1 MPLETANGRRS
12 EPDRNNR
19 QLHSPAETDALL
31 PPSSSSPPDHDHD
44 HVLAE
49 AETSTSEL
57 WILLQY
63 SVPLIGTYLLQYS
76 QTVITTAV
84 AGHLS
89 AGDLA
94 ATSIGLTTLN
104 IVGLATF
111 EGMATALD
119 TLCAQAYGS
128 GNLKGVGLHIQR
140 MLLLMLAALVPI
152 GAFWLASPWIL
163 TLFVKQP
170 ELAAKAGAFLQVSLI
185 GLPGYASFEALKRF
199 LQAQGDC
206 NAALVVLV
214 VCTGV
219 NALLSWLFA
228 FQLGLGLE
236 GAALGQALTNDLR
249 PVLLLA
255 YIASPWGRWS
265 HACWGGFSRDAF
277 RKWGPMTRLS
287 LAGSVV
293 NLGEWFAFEIMTF
306 STSYISTA
314 HLAAQTVLSTVS
326 VITWH
331 IPFSVS
337 VAISTRVGHL
347 IGAGQVEAARRA
359 AVLYA
364 AVFLAIG
371 VFDGALMFALRN
383 RLPRFFSEDAEVC
396 AIAARSILAVVAFQ
410 VVDSVACGCNGML
423 RGLGRQGVAGWV
435 VFPVNYVAAV
445 PLAVW
450 LSLGAPGLELVG
462 VWVGL
467 GVGVAAIAVIEL
479 VYMRMIR
486 WESCVESAKSR
497 EES

>member
-1 MPLETANGRRS
+1 MRAEIDNSHPEAICNGQS
-12 EPDRNNR
+12 PPD
-19 QLHSPAETDALL
+19 ETDALL
-31 PPSSSSPPDHDHD
+31 PPSSSPPSGHGDD
-44 HVLAE
+44 LT
-49 AETSTSEL
+49 ETSTSEL

-63 SVPLIGTYLLQYS
+63 SLPLIGTYLLQYS

-89 AGDLA
+89 ADDLA

-128 GNLKGVGLHIQR
+128 GNLKGVGLHVQR

-152 GAFWLASPWIL
+152 GAFWIFSPWIL

-170 ELAAKAGAFLQVSLI
+170 ELAAKAGKFLQVSLI
-185 GLPGYASFEALKRF
+185 GLPGYASFEAIKRF

-206 NAALVVLV
+206 NAALIVLV
-214 VCTGV
+214 ICTGV

-228 FQLGLGLE
+228 FRLGLGLE

-249 PVLLLA
+249 PLLLLA
-255 YIASPWGRWS
+255 YIAFWGQWS
-265 HACWGGFSRDAF
+265 HGCWGGFSRDAL
-277 RKWGPMTRLS
+277 RKWGPMVRLS

-314 HLAAQTVLSTVS
+314 HLAAQTILSTVS

-347 IGAGQVEAARRA
+347 IGAGQVEASRRA

-371 VFDGALMFALRN
+371 IFDGALMFVLRN
-383 RLPRFFSEDAEVC
+383 QLPRFFSEDAEVC
-396 AIAARSILAVVAFQ
+396 GIAARSILAVVAFQ
-410 VVDSVACGCNGML
+410 IIDSIACGCNGML
-423 RGLGRQGVAGWV
+423 RGLGRQGIAGWI
-435 VFPVNYVAAV
+435 VFPVNYMAAV
-445 PLAVW
+445 PLAMW
-450 LSLGAPGLELVG
+450 LSLGSPGLELIG
-462 VWVGL
+462 VWLGL
-467 GVGVAAIAVIEL
+467 GVGVAIIAIIEL

-486 WESCVESAKSR
+486 WQSCAESAKSR
-497 EES
+497 EEN

>member
-1 MPLETANGRRS
+1 MPLQTANGKPS
-12 EPDRNNR
+12 APDRNGR
-19 QLHSPAETDALL
+19 QRRPSETDALL
-31 PPSSSSPPDHDHD
+31 PPRSSSPPDHDHD
-44 HVLAE
+44 DALTETE
-49 AETSTSEL
+49 AETSSSEL

-63 SVPLIGTYLLQYS
+63 SLPLIGTYLLQYS

-89 AGDLA
+89 AADLA

-170 ELAAKAGAFLQVSLI
+170 ELAAKAGVFLQVSLI

-255 YIASPWGRWS
+255 YIASPWGR
-265 HACWGGFSRDAF
+265 CG
-277 RKWGPMTRLS
+277 GPMVRLS
-287 LAGSVV
+287 VAGSVV

-314 HLAAQTVLSTVS
+314 HLAAQTILSTVS

-347 IGAGQVEAARRA
+347 IGAGQVAAARRA

-383 RLPRFFSEDAEVC
+383 RLPRFFSGDAEVC

-410 VVDSVACGCNGML
+410 VVDSAACGCNGML

-462 VWVGL
+462 VWLGL
-467 GVGVAAIAVIEL
+467 GLGVAAIAVIEL

-486 WESCVESAKSR
+486 WQSCVESAKSR

>member
-1 MPLETANGRRS
+1 MPIQTNGRRS
-12 EPDRNNR
+12 EPDRDG
-19 QLHSPAETDALL
+19 QLHPAETDALL
-31 PPSSSSPPDHDHD
+31 PSSSSASSSTYDEHDD
-44 HVLAE
+44 TLIE
-49 AETSTSEL
+49 DPSSEL
-57 WILLQY
+57 WILLKY

-128 GNLKGVGLHIQR
+128 GNLKGVGLHVQR
-140 MLLLMLAALVPI
+140 MLLLMLAALIPI

-163 TLFVKQP
+163 TFFVKQP

-214 VCTGV
+214 LCTGV
-219 NALLSWLFA
+219 NGLLSWLFA
-228 FQLGLGLE
+228 FKLGLGLE

-249 PVLLLA
+249 PLLLLA
-255 YIASPWGRWS
+255 YIAFWGKWS
-265 HACWGGFSRDAF
+265 HGCWGGFSRDAF
-277 RKWGPMTRLS
+277 RNWGPMVRLS

-314 HLAAQTVLSTVS
+314 HLAAQTILSTVS

-337 VAISTRVGHL
+337 VAISTRV
-347 IGAGQVEAARRA
+347 EAARRA
-359 AVLYA
+359 SVLYA
-364 AVFLAIG
+364 FVFLGIG
-371 VFDGALMFALRN
+371 VFDGVFMFALRHQ
-383 RLPRFFSEDAEVC
+383 LPRFFSEDREVC
-396 AIAARSILAVVAFQ
+396 DIAARSILAVVAFQ
-410 VVDSVACGCNGML
+410 VLDSVACGCNGML
-423 RGLGRQGVAGWV
+423 RGLGRQGVAAWI

-450 LSLGAPGLELVG
+450 LSLGAPA
-462 VWVGL
+462 W
-467 GVGVAAIAVIEL
+467 
-479 VYMRMIR
+479 
-486 WESCVESAKSR
+486 SSSASGSAWGSASR
-497 EES
+497 RLR